1 MRGILVCLRDGV
13 FTFPCV
19 PVILTPLDTTIAA
32 RRLDP
37 EEKVQL
43 GDWYLI
49 PFAPTFFQVK
59 DDMVGKSWLE
69 NNAEWFRFLGF
80 YRI

>member
-1 MRGILVCLRDGV
+1 MISPRVKQI
-13 FTFPCV
+13 T
-19 PVILTPLDTTIAA
+19 A
-32 RRLDP
+32 RRL
-37 EEKVQL
+37 ETSEKVQP

-49 PFAPTFFQVK
+49 PWGSTFFQVREE
-59 DDMVGKSWLE
+59 MVGKSWIE